1 METPEQC
8 VNYVQS
14 YQDFKH
20 YFDVSIYFEHVNA
33 GWVLAIGLNVL
44 VPLKR
49 FIIYKYD
56 RHFLWLKLGFL
67 YGRNKIYGYVFAQI
81 LEKNFFFS

>member
-1 METPEQC
+1 MGTLFSASHPAFICSKSTMETPEQC

-56 RHFLWLKLGFL
+56 RHFL
-67 YGRNKIYGYVFAQI
+67 
-81 LEKNFFFS
+81 